1 MNSITS
7 AKIASINSAKIAKQI
22 PSRFTYSLQVYR
34 GSPNIFLPWQQEQD
48 LLFDPSPRRRRLAA
62 LISDVRAIEQL
73 LHNSIPEDKQSRR

>member
-22 PSRFTYSLQVYR
+22 PSRFTYSSRSIEDRQ
-34 GSPNIFLPWQQEQD
+34 NIFLPWQQEQD
-48 LLFDPSPRRRRLAA
+48 LLLDRSPRLRRLAA

>member
-34 GSPNIFLPWQQEQD
+34 GSPKHFP
-48 LLFDPSPRRRRLAA
+48 PVAAGTGSPA
-62 LISDVRAIEQL
+62 
-73 LHNSIPEDKQSRR
+73 